1 MSTDPRDKYGF
12 RSLAIGESKEV
23 RAATLTG
30 ASSAFYRY
38 CERRSRFKL
47 RRFKWERVE
56 SINGVR
62 ITRLP
67 DSDKPIEK
75 WERHSK

>member
-1 MSTDPRDKYGF
+1 MSTDKYGF
-12 RSLAIGESKEV
+12 TTLAIGESKEV
-23 RAATLTG
+23 PAATLTG
-30 ASSAFYRY
+30 ASSMFYRY
-38 CERRSRFKL
+38 CERKSRFVY

-67 DSDKPIEK
+67 DAAEPIK
-75 WERHSK
+75 RWERHS